1 MNRANGAF
9 GAGSIDWGE
18 VFVGLAVLAAFVLA
32 ALLVL
37 LFISR
42 FASRLAKRSK
52 TELDDKVV
60 QALKLPAF
68 LLILVTGFY
77 AAALCVPSLGA
88 YLIYVRKGS
97 GAIATLIGAFLASR
111 IVNIIAGWYSE
122 KLSRRKKEDVSAK
135 IVRTTR
141 NVARVLVW
149 TAAAFL
155 LLDIS
160 EINIGPLVTS
170 LGISGIIVAIAL
182 QSVLA
187 DLMTSFTIYL
197 DRPFEPGDYV
207 YIDDL
212 KGTIEKVGLYSTR
225 LKALRGEEIVISNK
239 ELRSKTV
246 QNFKRMA
253 RRRVAFEIGV
263 TYDTPA
269 QKLKDIPGKIKT
281 LIDEVP
287 LASADRA
294 HFYKF
299 GPYSLDFEIVYYI
312 NTNDYTTYMD
322 IQQQINIAIVELFE
336 REGIEFAYPTQTL
349 IIERPGNT

>member
-1 MNRANGAF
+1 MNKANAAF
-9 GAGSIDWGE
+9 STGSLNLSE
-18 VFVGLAVLAAFVLA
+18 VFVGLAVFAAFLLA

-42 FASRLAKRSK
+42 GASRLAKRSK
-52 TELDDKVV
+52 TELDDKIV
-60 QALKLPAF
+60 QALKLPTFA
-68 LLILVTGFY
+68 LILVAGLY
-77 AAALCVPSLGA
+77 SAALCIPSIGE
-88 YLIYVRKGS
+88 YLIYVRKACGV
-97 GAIATLIGAFLASR
+97 IATLIGALLASR
-111 IVNIIAGWYSE
+111 IVNIIAGWYS
-122 KLSRRKKEDVSAK
+122 KRLSRKEKENVSRK

-141 NVARVLVW
+141 NVVKVLVW
-149 TAAAFL
+149 TVALFL

-160 EINIGPLVTS
+160 EINIGPLATS
-170 LGISGIIVAIAL
+170 LGISGIIMAIAL

-207 YIDDL
+207 YIGDL
-212 KGTIEKVGLYSTR
+212 KGTIKKVGFYSTR
-225 LKALRGEEIVISNK
+225 LKALQGEEIVISNK

-253 RRRVAFEIGV
+253 RRRVVFEIGV

-269 QKLKDIPGKIKT
+269 QKLRDIPEKIKT
-281 LIDEVP
+281 LINKVP
-287 LASADRA
+287 LASADRV

-312 NTNDYTTYMD
+312 DTNDYTTYMN
-322 IQQQINIAIVELFE
+322 IQQQINLAIVELFE
-336 REGIEFAYPTQTL
+336 QEGIEFAYPTQTL
-349 IIERPGNT
+349 IVEKPTDA